1 MDSYTTLILEEAENL
16 YNKLTTELIGRIIA
30 ATAAAIRATLSPQ
43 LDNNRLKLTHK
54 NDNTCLMEE
63 PRYNN
68 NQQEISNKDQERSN
82 KQQIT

>member
-1 MDSYTTLILEEAENL
+1 MLMSLGN
-16 YNKLTTELIGRIIA
+16 
-30 ATAAAIRATLSPQ
+30 
-43 LDNNRLKLTHK
+43 NNRLKLTHK

-63 PRYNN
+63 HRYNN

>member
-1 MDSYTTLILEEAENL
+1 MLMSLGN
-16 YNKLTTELIGRIIA
+16 
-30 ATAAAIRATLSPQ
+30 
-43 LDNNRLKLTHK
+43 NNRLKLTHK